1 MASPPFM
8 VESAEIDS
16 CWEQLRKLLKHEY
29 EQTALNEI
37 QQSVNLHEGLD
48 DILHLITDAD
58 GSPIPTIDSI
68 KSNLGVAR
76 DVNKDIKEATKAYNV
91 AVCRTIGPAVYG
103 RLPRELRDMI
113 YEYLTTRLTYICFED
128 VKFVLDNANTYSICP
143 EHYWRADVIGSEVA
157 HELRESWYR
166 DTTFYVERDQSTE
179 YLVSK
184 DYFNAGLEPR
194 ELITDLIRR
203 LWIEERQ
210 TEAANAQI
218 LRYLDELFLLRT
230 VTHLCVDLNMS
241 NVRLIDKGR
250 MFRGIL
256 QLIRPT
262 ILRLRRSGYQC
273 KITTSDD
280 RFGEGMFLGT
290 IKQWEDELGREIER
304 GDSTA
309 RSGV

>member
-1 MASPPFM
+1 M
-8 VESAEIDS
+8 
-16 CWEQLRKLLKHEY
+16 
-29 EQTALNEI
+29 
-37 QQSVNLHEGLD
+37 
-48 DILHLITDAD
+48 
-58 GSPIPTIDSI
+58 
-68 KSNLGVAR
+68 GVAR
-76 DVNKDIKEATKAYNV
+76 DVSKDIKEATKAYNV

-157 HELRESWYR
+157 HELREAWYR
-166 DTTFYVERDQSTE
+166 DSTFYVERDQSTE

-184 DYFNAGLEPR
+184 DYFNVGLQPR
-194 ELITDLIRR
+194 ELITNLIRR
-203 LWIEERQ
+203 IWVDGRE

-218 LRYLDELFLLRT
+218 LRYLEELFLLRT
-230 VTHLCVDLNMS
+230 VTQLRVDVYMP
-241 NVRLIDKGR
+241 NVDWKEMHKVLRKA
-250 MFRGIL
+250 L

-273 KITTSDD
+273 KITASEPSLGD
-280 RFGEGMFLGT
+280 GFLHET
-290 IKQWEDELGREIER
+290 IMRWEDELEREIKR

-309 RSGV
+309 LRGA